1 MDKTYISDT
10 EKNDTECTADF
21 TNDTE
26 ESDTDDTNYTNKET
40 NTKERKFEKA
50 MDKIIWFFTEP
61 RTRID
66 LSDKLDDVTYE
77 ESEARLIFIG
87 LFFKPDTQCLNW
99 YWNNAIDLC
108 HYEGSQR
115 QQPPSLIWSMQ
126 RQLWLKGPY
135 LPIKG
140 PECIHNPTG
149 FAINRT
155 HGIVLTS
162 PVYQSSHSLQYNC
175 IEAYTFSFET
185 FEWVQV
191 ERCLIRLMDVDY
203 AIHSMDH
210 SGLTCSTFQNKHGK
224 L

>member
-1 MDKTYISDT
+1 MV
-10 EKNDTECTADF
+10 
-21 TNDTE
+21 
-26 ESDTDDTNYTNKET
+26 
-40 NTKERKFEKA
+40 ERALLAYF
-50 MDKIIWFFTEP
+50 
-61 RTRID
+61 
-66 LSDKLDDVTYE
+66 
-77 ESEARLIFIG
+77 
-87 LFFKPDTQCLNW
+87 
-99 YWNNAIDLC
+99 
-108 HYEGSQR
+108 
-115 QQPPSLIWSMQ
+115 
-126 RQLWLKGPY
+126 
-135 LPIKG
+135 KG